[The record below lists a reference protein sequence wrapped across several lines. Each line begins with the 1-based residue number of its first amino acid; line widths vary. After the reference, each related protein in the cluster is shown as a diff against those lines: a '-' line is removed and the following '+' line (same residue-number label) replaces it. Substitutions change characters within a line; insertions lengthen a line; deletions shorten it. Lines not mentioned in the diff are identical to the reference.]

1 MRLEEFVKRFAE
13 EFDETPVEQF
23 QSSTDF
29 KSLEEWG
36 SLTALSIIAMV
47 DEEFDKYKKNGQ
59 ESYEYDFLVNLFIK
73 FPFLSFE
80 EYQMRKGQ
88 EYRTVESFV
97 QKKIEKKTVDINAV
111 REEIEQMEEVIDDE
125 ESFFS

>member
-36 SLTALSIIAMV
+36 SLTALSIIDMV
-47 DEEFDKYKKNGQ
+47 DEEFDKRVTGTDIRNSKTIEDLYN
-59 ESYEYDFLVNLFIK
+59 LVISK
-73 FPFLSFE
+73 
-80 EYQMRKGQ
+80 
-88 EYRTVESFV
+88 
-97 QKKIEKKTVDINAV
+97 
-111 REEIEQMEEVIDDE
+111 
-125 ESFFS
+125 

>member
-47 DEEFDKYKKNGQ
+47 DEEFDKRVTGTDIRNSKTIEDLYN
-59 ESYEYDFLVNLFIK
+59 LVI
-73 FPFLSFE
+73 S
-80 EYQMRKGQ
+80 
-88 EYRTVESFV
+88 
-97 QKKIEKKTVDINAV
+97 I
-111 REEIEQMEEVIDDE
+111 
-125 ESFFS
+125 

>member
-36 SLTALSIIAMV
+36 TLTALSIIAMV
-47 DEEFDKYKKNGQ
+47 DEEFDKRVTGTDIRNSKTIEDLYN
-59 ESYEYDFLVNLFIK
+59 LVISK
-73 FPFLSFE
+73 
-80 EYQMRKGQ
+80 
-88 EYRTVESFV
+88 
-97 QKKIEKKTVDINAV
+97 
-111 REEIEQMEEVIDDE
+111 
-125 ESFFS
+125 

>member
-47 DEEFDKYKKNGQ
+47 DEEFDKRVTGTDIRNSKTIEDLYN
-59 ESYEYDFLVNLFIK
+59 LVISK
-73 FPFLSFE
+73 
-80 EYQMRKGQ
+80 
-88 EYRTVESFV
+88 
-97 QKKIEKKTVDINAV
+97 
-111 REEIEQMEEVIDDE
+111 
-125 ESFFS
+125 

>member
-47 DEEFDKYKKNGQ
+47 DEEFDKRVTGTDIRN
-59 ESYEYDFLVNLFIK
+59 S
-73 FPFLSFE
+73 
-80 EYQMRKGQ
+80 
-88 EYRTVESFV
+88 
-97 QKKIEKKTVDINAV
+97 KTI
-111 REEIEQMEEVIDDE
+111 
-125 ESFFS
+125 